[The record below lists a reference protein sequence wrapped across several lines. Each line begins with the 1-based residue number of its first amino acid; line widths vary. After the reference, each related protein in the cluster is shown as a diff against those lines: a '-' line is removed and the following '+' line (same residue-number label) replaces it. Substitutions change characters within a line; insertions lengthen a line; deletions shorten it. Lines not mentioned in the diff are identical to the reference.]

1 MKIIIA
7 PQAFKGALDAKSV
20 ATNIETGI
28 KKANPKL
35 QTICFPI
42 ADGGD
47 GTLDVLV
54 KYRDGRI
61 FTKEVTGPIGSPV
74 LAQWGVMKDYNTAVI
89 EMALASGLAIIR
101 DEYFDLRHTTTFGTG
116 QLILEAIENGYKN
129 KLIFVYL
136 HRCYCILFLL
146 ILFRVSQ

>member
-1 MKIIIA
+1 MLCMKIIISH
-7 PQAFKGALDAKSV
+7 QSFKGALDAKSV

-54 KYRDGRI
+54 KFNY
-61 FTKEVTGPIGSPV
+61 
-74 LAQWGVMKDYNTAVI
+74 
-89 EMALASGLAIIR
+89 GLTYT
-101 DEYFDLRHTTTFGTG
+101 E
-116 QLILEAIENGYKN
+116 
-129 KLIFVYL
+129 
-136 HRCYCILFLL
+136 
-146 ILFRVSQ
+146 